1 MKTLIA
7 DDHPLLRDALSQILR
22 TLDNRMILLEAD
34 EGGAVRRL
42 VQEHPDLDL
51 LLLDI
56 GLPGVRG
63 LDLFHE
69 LRQQQPTLPIVAFSG
84 IEDPVTVKA
93 VLAGGGMGFIPKSS
107 PPPVMINALRLV
119 LAGGRYLPPA
129 LLAPEAVMA
138 TAPAVLD
145 GETQVGVTPAEVRLT
160 ERQQQVLH
168 CLVQGLSNKEICRVL
183 GLAEA
188 TVKIHVSAILK
199 ALRVT
204 SRTQAVIRCTQLG
217 LAPPDPGGA
226 PQAHSLGGAGSGTA
240 S

>member
-34 EGGAVRRL
+34 DGGAVRRL

-56 GLPGVRG
+56 SLPGVRG
-63 LDLFHE
+63 LDLFHD

-129 LLAPEAVMA
+129 LLAEAATTPEV
-138 TAPAVLD
+138 VGD
-145 GETQVGVTPAEVRLT
+145 GVTPVALGLT

>member
-7 DDHPLLRDALSQILR
+7 DDHPLLRDALSQVLR

-129 LLAPEAVMA
+129 LLAEAATTPEV
-138 TAPAVLD
+138 VGD
-145 GETQVGVTPAEVRLT
+145 GVTPVALGLT

>member
-22 TLDNRMILLEAD
+22 SLDSRVILLEAA
-34 EGGAVRRL
+34 EGDAVRRL

-51 LLLDI
+51 LLLDLC
-56 GLPGVRG
+56 LPGVRG
-63 LDLFHE
+63 LDLFLE
-69 LRQQQPTLPIVAFSG
+69 LRRQQPTLPIVAISG

-93 VLAGGGMGFIPKSS
+93 VLAGGGMGYIPKSS
-107 PPPVMINALRLV
+107 PPPVMIQALRLV

-129 LLAPEAVMA
+129 LLAQEAGTPGVV
-138 TAPAVLD
+138 TEEAPA
-145 GETQVGVTPAEVRLT
+145 GATPAALGLT
-160 ERQQQVLH
+160 ARQEQVLH
-168 CLVQGLSNKEICRVL
+168 CLVQGLANKEICRVL

-204 SRTQAVIRCTQLG
+204 SRTQAVIRATQLG
-217 LAPPDPGGA
+217 LGPPNPGAATPPHPRG
-226 PQAHSLGGAGSGTA
+226 GSG
-240 S
+240 SGSGS

>member
-1 MKTLIA
+1 MKILIA
-7 DDHPLLRDALSQILR
+7 DDHPLLRDALSQLLR
-22 TLDNRMILLEAD
+22 TLESQVILLEAA
-34 EGGAVRRL
+34 EGDAVRRL

-69 LRQQQPTLPIVAFSG
+69 LRQHQPTLPLVAFSG
-84 IEDPVTVKA
+84 IEDPDTVRA
-93 VLAGGGMGFIPKSS
+93 VLAGGAVGFIPKSS
-107 PPPVMINALRLV
+107 PPPVMLNALRLV
-119 LAGGRYLPPA
+119 LAGGCYLPPA
-129 LLAPEAVMA
+129 VLAEAA
-138 TAPAVLD
+138 AA
-145 GETQVGVTPAEVRLT
+145 PAEVTAAALGLT

-168 CLVQGLSNKEICRVL
+168 CLARGLANKEICRVL

-204 SRTQAVIRCTQLG
+204 SRTQAVIRATQLG
-217 LAPPDPGGA
+217 LVPPDPNGATQAPPGG
-226 PQAHSLGGAGSGTA
+226 GSGSGPGA
-240 S
+240 

>member
-22 TLDNRMILLEAD
+22 SLDSRVILLEAA
-34 EGGAVRRL
+34 EGDAVRRL

-51 LLLDI
+51 LLLDLC
-56 GLPGVRG
+56 LPGVRG
-63 LDLFHE
+63 LDLFLE
-69 LRQQQPTLPIVAFSG
+69 LRRQQPTLPIVAISG

-93 VLAGGGMGFIPKSS
+93 VLAGGGMGYIPKSS
-107 PPPVMINALRLV
+107 PPPVMIQALRLV

-129 LLAPEAVMA
+129 ILAQEEGTPGVVTEE
-138 TAPAVLD
+138 APA
-145 GETQVGVTPAEVRLT
+145 GATPAALGLT
-160 ERQQQVLH
+160 ARQEQVLH
-168 CLVQGLSNKEICRVL
+168 CLVQGLANKEICRVL

-204 SRTQAVIRCTQLG
+204 SRTQAVIRATQLG
-217 LAPPDPGGA
+217 LTPLHPGGTIP
-226 PQAHSLGGAGSGTA
+226 PQPPGGSG
-240 S
+240 SGSGS